1 MVRSLYSLL
10 MYALTP
16 YLLMRLWWKGKH
28 LPAYRKRWSE
38 RFCLNQP
45 LLKKVDVWV
54 HAVSLGE
61 VIAVT
66 PLVETMLNKGFT
78 VLITTMTPTG
88 SERVR
93 TGFGE
98 RVLHHYAPYDLPL
111 VLKRFFKR
119 TKPRLG
125 IIVETELW
133 PNLIN
138 QAQKASV
145 PLLLINARLS
155 QRSLKGYLRFRFF
168 FKQVLNQFTAILTQ
182 SEDDAKRFIA
192 LGAKPEL
199 VQALGNMKFD
209 LQTHTTERT
218 PFQQLKT
225 VWGKDRVVFIAAS
238 THEGEESLILAEFR
252 RLERAIPNLILLI
265 APRHPERFQ
274 AVYQLAVEAGLV
286 TGLRSKSETISHDTQ
301 VLVLDS
307 LGELLGFFGVSDY
320 AFVGGSLVPV
330 GGHNVLE
337 PIAVGVPVLSGQ
349 HVFNFATIC
358 RDLKEA
364 EAIRIV
370 NNAKELIQAVIDLH
384 ENTLKKH
391 RMTSNASL
399 VLERNKGA
407 LNRYLQK
414 VDVLL
419 K

>member
-1 MVRSLYSLL
+1 
-10 MYALTP
+10 MYLLTP
-16 YLLMRLWWKGKH
+16 YLLLRLWWKGRY
-28 LPAYRKRWSE
+28 LPAYRRRWSE

-45 LLKKVDVWV
+45 LLKTADVWV

-66 PLVETMLNKGFT
+66 PLVEAMLNKGWS

-88 SERVR
+88 SERVTTR
-93 TGFGE
+93 FGE

-133 PNLIN
+133 PNLIY

-155 QRSLKGYLRFRFF
+155 QRSLRGYLRFKFF
-168 FKQVLNQFTAILTQ
+168 FKRVLNQFTAILTQ
-182 SEDDAKRFIA
+182 SEEDAMRFIA
-192 LGAKPEL
+192 LGAKPDL

-209 LQTHTTERT
+209 LQTHTTDCK
-218 PFQQLKT
+218 PFHQLKT
-225 VWGKDRVVFIAAS
+225 GWGKERVVFIAAS
-238 THEGEESLILAEFR
+238 THEGEESQILAQFR
-252 RLERAIPNLILLI
+252 RLERVIPNIILLI

-274 AVYQLAVEAGLV
+274 AVYQLGVEAGFV
-286 TGLRSKSETISHDTQ
+286 TGLRSKPDKVSSETQ

-307 LGELLGFFGVSDY
+307 LGELLGFFEVSDY

-358 RDLKEA
+358 RDLKEVDAILLVKNA
-364 EAIRIV
+364 EELV
-370 NNAKELIQAVIDLH
+370 NAVIQLH
-384 ENTLKKH
+384 EDNTTKQ
-391 RMTSNASL
+391 RMVANARL

-407 LNRYLQK
+407 LERYLQRM
-414 VDVLL
+414 DSLL